1 MYQTL
6 TDLYNGKIQP
16 FSLNPENDADFRLA
30 YKDYRRN
37 YLEISELVGKQHD
50 EQLNELANS
59 VMQLTAE
66 HERILFCEGFRLGMK
81 LAAECFFSDGKQ
93 NGDDLI

>member
-16 FSLNPENDADFRLA
+16 FSLYPENDADFRLA

-37 YLEISELVGKQHD
+37 YL
-50 EQLNELANS
+50 
-59 VMQLTAE
+59 
-66 HERILFCEGFRLGMK
+66 
-81 LAAECFFSDGKQ
+81 
-93 NGDDLI
+93 